1 MNKVIALGNLASDV
15 TLRETQ
21 TGKKVASFKLAVS
34 RRGENAG
41 ADFFWVKT
49 WNGSAEACAKYLS
62 KGSEVLIEGSI
73 NTSSKQNDDG
83 SYTNYF
89 EVNAPSVQFLRPAKG
104 QEQAPFADEADEN
117 DIDLTPEADDEIP
130 F

>member
-21 TGKKVASFKLAVS
+21 TGKKVASFKLAVT

-89 EVNAPSVQFLRPAKG
+89 EVNAPSVKFLRPAKG
-104 QEQAPFADEADEN
+104 HEQAPDAPDSVEATTDAPG
-117 DIDLTPEADDEIP
+117 DDDLP

>member
-15 TLRETQ
+15 TLRQTQ
-21 TGKKVASFKLAVS
+21 TGKQVASFKLAVT

-73 NTSSKQNDDG
+73 NTSSKKNDDG

-89 EVNAPSVQFLRPAKG
+89 EVNAPSVKFLRPAKG
-104 QEQAPFADEADEN
+104 GTLLDGDAPDSVEATTDA
-117 DIDLTPEADDEIP
+117 PSDDEIP